1 MAHYSPKVQEF
12 IEKYKQSPKSFDK
25 KIFLLICKEA
35 TALAKQYPDE
45 KSEIAYTVVVQGSVF
60 GESEEWPIYDIRQY
74 AMSLEVPDYH
84 VYVGDGVSIAEK
96 WNKIEQWA
104 EEGLRQLDK

>member
-1 MAHYSPKVQEF
+1 MKRYSPKVQEF
-12 IEKYKQSPKSFDK
+12 IEKHNKLPKSPDEK
-25 KIFLLICKEA
+25 SFLLICKEGA
-35 TALAKQYPDE
+35 DLAKHYPDE
-45 KSEIAYTVVVQGSVF
+45 KSEIAYTIVAQGSLF
-60 GESEEWPIYDIRQY
+60 GKSEEWPIYDIRQY

-84 VYVGDGVSIAEK
+84 VYVGDGVSITEK